1 MLALQKI
8 ALAGLFTSA
17 FLLAGCAAH
26 YPEKAAP
33 IAPRQ
38 PAAVV
43 NKKLTRPDFY
53 VVQKGDTLPSIG
65 VRFGIAYQLLA
76 EWNGISAPY
85 LVNPGRVL
93 QLYKPKQA
101 ISINPPKRP
110 TVDAGPKKRESPQKK
125 STISIDNTNV
135 LKLYWHWPLKGSIL
149 KSYSGED
156 SKGIDIAGQV
166 GQTVCAA
173 AAGKVVYS
181 GDGLIGYGSLLI
193 IKHNDV
199 YLSAYAN
206 NSKLLVAEGAEVEQG
221 QAIAELGSV
230 GSQAYL
236 HFEIRKNGSPVDP
249 VEYLP
254 EK

>member
-1 MLALQKI
+1 MAVFQEI
-8 ALAGLFTSA
+8 ALVGLLLCALS
-17 FLLAGCAAH
+17 LAGCAGH
-26 YPEKAAP
+26 YPEKPAP
-33 IAPRQ
+33 AAPRQ

-43 NKKLTRPDFY
+43 KQKPARPDFY

-65 VRFGIAYQLLA
+65 LRFGIAYQLLA
-76 EWNGISAPY
+76 EWNGISPPY
-85 LVNPGRVL
+85 SVNPGRVL

-101 ISINPPKRP
+101 ISTIHPKRP
-110 TVDAGPKKRESPQKK
+110 AVNSVPKKRQSSQKK
-125 STISIDNTNV
+125 STNSIDNTNV

-149 KSYSGED
+149 KTYSGEE
-156 SKGIDIAGQV
+156 SKGIDIAGEV
-166 GQTVCAA
+166 GQTVRAA

-193 IKHNDV
+193 IQHDDV

-206 NSKLLVAEGAEVEQG
+206 NSKLLVSEGDDVDPG

-249 VEYLP
+249 VGYLP